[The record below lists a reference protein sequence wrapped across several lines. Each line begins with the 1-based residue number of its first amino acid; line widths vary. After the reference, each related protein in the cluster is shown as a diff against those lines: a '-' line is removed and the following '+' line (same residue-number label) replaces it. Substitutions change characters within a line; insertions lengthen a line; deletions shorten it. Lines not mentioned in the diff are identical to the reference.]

1 MSGVRPA
8 SRGRTW
14 NRTLQPGPSGPSAP
28 THTCGSSF
36 PSSTSGSSI
45 PAGLGKGLEKFW
57 GQQRGLAVSSAG
69 LLPPEGPLVSYLQ
82 QQEFLQWLIPLQ
94 QKQAGRQ
101 GGQQEGTAGI
111 GVSNCGRG
119 GGGGPGLS
127 LTAPLPAPNST
138 ASSYPHDTA
147 SSLWC
152 QESWW
157 TGQSAY
163 RSQNQHMFREP
174 STGKAPTAPWEVSL
188 SPSWLYG
195 WYTRL
200 REVRPARAVRA

>member
-8 SRGRTW
+8 SRGKTW

-57 GQQRGLAVSSAG
+57 GTAERLGSVSSAG
-69 LLPPEGPLVSYLQ
+69 ILPPKGLLVPYLQ
-82 QQEFLQWLIPLQ
+82 QQEFLQRLIPLQ

-111 GVSNCGRG
+111 GVTDCGRIREWARVQPPHCTSPNPIQPALTHTALQAAFGVGNLG
-119 GGGGPGLS
+119 G
-127 LTAPLPAPNST
+127 
-138 ASSYPHDTA
+138 
-147 SSLWC
+147 
-152 QESWW
+152 Q
-157 TGQSAY
+157 
-163 RSQNQHMFREP
+163 
-174 STGKAPTAPWEVSL
+174 GKASVGIKISICSGGHL
-188 SPSWLYG
+188 
-195 WYTRL
+195 
-200 REVRPARAVRA
+200 